1 MQPTQIT
8 DPGTTTPRP
17 ALPVGRTYALR
28 VLFGAEG
35 VIPMYSVD
43 MRRVRKHCLLTLVQT
58 TVRDLAALAAVAAC
72 FRIDQWGIGLTLA
85 LLIGAAILAG
95 RSRLFL
101 PLMIAAI
108 VAAVTVAV
116 HGTSAQRDALVV
128 PLACLA
134 VCFGIYLLDVLLAIY
149 HVRRLFGRESP
160 APQQAPQ
167 PERKLSLRM
176 PAESEYR
183 RWRAGK
189 EHNGHN
195 GNGHNGNG
203 HNGNGHNG
211 SLANGSNGNGNGN
224 HEPDHDTPDHD
235 PASPSVREPE
245 RVYFGRNGIIGS
257 GVPLRAFPLTIPLD
271 KPLDP
276 EREIGSFTS
285 SDLMKAIS
293 RQLLSQSAGDRNIHG
308 YARRPASANGTGQL
322 AADLEHFSHGLPNL
336 DVTPV
341 VASPIPE
348 PDQLPGSPVAVFR
361 LNYRDLPS
369 GDELFELAD
378 RSPAGRSE
386 RHYIRATSSSFDG
399 QLVVSVYVNVVLQ
412 GHYVRVLMRPYV
424 LQPLGFDL
432 MTAYDLA
439 SWNPPTLA
447 YYGIMVTIRGYLKLA
462 ARIGRGNDG
471 TGQGRRAKPGLPGL
485 RSTRESYARP
495 YVNNIHQAEDS
506 SRVVQVLQEKIF
518 TATMDYLRKR
528 NIDIEDYQ
536 RQIQN
541 ILYSYTIM
549 GDAAI
554 TPGAPNGSL
563 VANVTGQGTPN
574 LAGQGRAAGPT
585 PAAKK

>member
-1 MQPTQIT
+1 
-8 DPGTTTPRP
+8 
-17 ALPVGRTYALR
+17 
-28 VLFGAEG
+28 
-35 VIPMYSVD
+35 
-43 MRRVRKHCLLTLVQT
+43 
-58 TVRDLAALAAVAAC
+58 
-72 FRIDQWGIGLTLA
+72 
-85 LLIGAAILAG
+85 
-95 RSRLFL
+95 
-101 PLMIAAI
+101 
-108 VAAVTVAV
+108 
-116 HGTSAQRDALVV
+116 
-128 PLACLA
+128 
-134 VCFGIYLLDVLLAIY
+134 
-149 HVRRLFGRESP
+149 
-160 APQQAPQ
+160 
-167 PERKLSLRM
+167 
-176 PAESEYR
+176 
-183 RWRAGK
+183 
-189 EHNGHN
+189 
-195 GNGHNGNG
+195 
-203 HNGNGHNG
+203 
-211 SLANGSNGNGNGN
+211 
-224 HEPDHDTPDHD
+224 
-235 PASPSVREPE
+235 
-245 RVYFGRNGIIGS
+245 
-257 GVPLRAFPLTIPLD
+257 
-271 KPLDP
+271 
-276 EREIGSFTS
+276 
-285 SDLMKAIS
+285 MKAIS

-541 ILYSYTIM
+541 MLYSYTIM